1 MAYAACADVLSFSGL
16 NLLLRTVLTYL
27 INGKQNQIDL
37 FFFADIIHI
46 LKAMFF
52 KGNKMIAGPCI
63 IMVSRTGYVGKF
75 FDGSIDWIES
85 CYK

>member
-1 MAYAACADVLSFSGL
+1 
-16 NLLLRTVLTYL
+16 
-27 INGKQNQIDL
+27 
-37 FFFADIIHI
+37 
-46 LKAMFF
+46 MFF

-63 IMVSRTGYVGKF
+63 IMVSGTGYVGKF

>member
-1 MAYAACADVLSFSGL
+1 MNPLSF
-16 NLLLRTVLTYL
+16 VF
-27 INGKQNQIDL
+27 DL
-37 FFFADIIHI
+37 EVRDVAEY

-63 IMVSRTGYVGKF
+63 IMVSGTGYVGKF